1 MLHKTLKPF
10 PKDFLW
16 GASTSAYQ
24 VEGASLED
32 GKGPSCQ
39 DVKVVPEGTS
49 DLKVCADQ
57 YHRYKEDIALMAEM
71 GFKTYRFSIS
81 WSRIIPEGT
90 GAINPKGIEYY
101 NNVINECLKYGIE
114 PIVTLSHF
122 EMPLYLA
129 KKYGGWRNR
138 KLITFFERYAITCF
152 KRYSKKVK
160 YWMTF
165 NEINNLIDTD
175 NPFNAWT
182 GAGVLYEDN
191 ENIEQTMY
199 QISHYQFVASA
210 RAVQRAKEINA
221 SMQVGCMLHF
231 GPIYPSS
238 CNPQD
243 ILAGIKAMDK
253 RYFFSDVHVRGYYPT
268 YTLKKWERSN
278 IQLDITDE
286 DLKDLKR
293 GTVDYIGFSYYKS
306 TIAEYDKIQDFIE
319 VQNPL
324 LKKSDWGWAIDPTG
338 LRIILNEVYER
349 YQKPM
354 FIVENGFGAYDKLEN
369 GIINDDYRIDY
380 LRNHILEM
388 KKAIELDGVE
398 VMGYTPWSAI
408 DIVSASTGELAKRYG
423 FIYVDLDDQAKG
435 SGRRYRKASFE
446 WYKRVIS
453 SNGEIL

>member
-1 MLHKTLKPF
+1 MF
-10 PKDFLW
+10 
-16 GASTSAYQ
+16 
-24 VEGASLED
+24 
-32 GKGPSCQ
+32 
-39 DVKVVPEGTS
+39 
-49 DLKVCADQ
+49 
-57 YHRYKEDIALMAEM
+57 
-71 GFKTYRFSIS
+71 
-81 WSRIIPEGT
+81 
-90 GAINPKGIEYY
+90 
-101 NNVINECLKYGIE
+101 
-114 PIVTLSHF
+114 
-122 EMPLYLA
+122 
-129 KKYGGWRNR
+129 
-138 KLITFFERYAITCF
+138 
-152 KRYSKKVK
+152 YS
-160 YWMTF
+160 F
-165 NEINNLIDTD
+165 
-175 NPFNAWT
+175 
-182 GAGVLYEDN
+182 LYEDN

-306 TIAEYDKIQDFIE
+306 TIAEYDKIHDFIE

-380 LRNHILEM
+380 LRNHISEM